1 MLIDNI
7 KFLKKNYP
15 DIYKKLE
22 QIDSKK
28 YNDISIEEAKN
39 KNRTIKY
46 IGENK
51 SIYIHSKYNPSEEA
65 YKLVDDFLESEG
77 NANHIIVY
85 GVGLGH
91 HILELADK
99 YPNSVIT
106 LIEPSIEIL
115 HAFLCEFDLNKILLG
130 DIFVENENY
139 ISSLIDKII
148 INNKNCDNKI
158 FTLNSYKNIF
168 EDNYGIFLS
177 KFNDAIKHRRSQLE
191 VNYNFQKRWIINS
204 MKNFST
210 TLNTK
215 NILLQDRSVYD
226 GKIALIV
233 SAGPSLED
241 EIENLKEIKRNK
253 SAYIFSVGSS
263 ISTLYKNN
271 VLPDAVCTY
280 DPTIENAMVHDI
292 LVRNNID
299 TIPMIYGTSV
309 GYESL
314 ENYKGP
320 KLHMITSQD
329 MISQFYIQSKSKKQ
343 IEGVIDSPSIAVITL
358 QLLYRLGFSK
368 IIFVGQNLAYRNNK
382 NYADD
387 IEYIDNIVSEEIKV
401 NSIRVRSVDGDLIE
415 TDFGFN
421 QMRQQI
427 EFYISQFENVDILNS
442 TKGGAHIEGSR
453 YMNLK
458 DIINTYLISPIVDEE
473 WYLKDEKDSY
483 DIEHLYER
491 NLLMNK
497 SYEEIKDVLR
507 EIQEIN
513 KKIFDLAR
521 NKNFK
526 QVETMYNK
534 LDFSFGKLWNN
545 IFYNMVL
552 KPMHRV
558 EYELLGNEVNLL
570 KKEINPIKKAEG
582 MVNQVEKFVQRCY
595 QDYDILIDPFIE
607 MQSAI
612 TKKIDES
619 KDNLR

>member
-7 KFLKKNYP
+7 KFLKKIYP

-22 QIDSKK
+22 KIDSKE

-46 IGENK
+46 IGKNK
-51 SIYIHSKYNPSEEA
+51 SVYIHSKYNPSEEA
-65 YKLVDDFLESEG
+65 SKLVDNFFESEG

-85 GVGLGH
+85 GVGLGY
-91 HILELADK
+91 HIFELANK
-99 YPNSVIT
+99 YPNAVIT

-115 HAFLCEFDLNKILLG
+115 HAFLCEFNINKLLLE
-130 DIFVENENY
+130 DIYLENENY
-139 ISSLIDKII
+139 LSALINKII
-148 INNKNCDNKI
+148 INNKNYDNKI

-168 EDNYGIFLS
+168 EDNYCVFLN
-177 KFNDAIKHRRSQLE
+177 KFNDAIKSKRSQLG
-191 VNYNFQKRWIINS
+191 VNFNFQKRWIMNS
-204 MKNFST
+204 IKNFST

-215 NILLQDRSVYD
+215 SILLQDRSIYK
-226 GKIALIV
+226 GKTALIV

-241 EIENLKEIKRNK
+241 EIENLKEIKKNK

-263 ISTLYKNN
+263 INTLFKNDI
-271 VLPDAVCTY
+271 LPDAVCTY
-280 DPTIENAMVHDI
+280 DPTTKNAIVHDI

-309 GYESL
+309 GYETL

-329 MISQFYIQSKSKKQ
+329 VISQFYIQSKSMNK
-343 IEGVIDSPSIAVITL
+343 IEGVNDSPSIAVVTL
-358 QLLYRLGFSK
+358 QLLYRLGFGK
-368 IIFVGQNLAYRNNK
+368 IVFVGQNLAYRNNK
-382 NYADD
+382 SYAEG
-387 IEYIDNIVSEEIKV
+387 IEYIDNTVSEELKEKSLKV
-401 NSIRVRSVDGDLIE
+401 KSVDGDLIE
-415 TDFGFN
+415 TNFSFN

-427 EFYISQFENVDILNS
+427 EYYINQFENVEIINS
-442 TKGGAHIEGSR
+442 TRGGAHIQGSR
-453 YMNLK
+453 YMILN
-458 DIINTYLISPIVDEE
+458 DIIDNYLSNNIVDDE
-473 WYLKDEKDSY
+473 WYLNDENDCY
-483 DIEHLYER
+483 DLEYLSKRSEIMENSHL
-491 NLLMNK
+491 
-497 SYEEIKDVLR
+497 EIKDILK

-513 KKIFDLAR
+513 KKIYDLAR

-545 IFYNMVL
+545 VFYNIVL

-558 EYELLGNEVNLL
+558 EYELLGNEVNLI
-570 KKEINPIKKAEG
+570 KKESNPLKKAEV
-582 MVNQVEKFVQRCY
+582 MVNQIEKFVQRCY
-595 QDYDILIDPFIE
+595 QDYDILKDAFIE

>member
-7 KFLKKNYP
+7 KLLKKEYP

-28 YNDISIEEAKN
+28 YNNILIEEAKN
-39 KNRTIKY
+39 KKNTIKY
-46 IGENK
+46 IGKNQ
-51 SIYIHSKYNPSEEA
+51 SIYIHSKYNPSEESS
-65 YKLVDDFLESEG
+65 KLVDDFFESEG

-85 GVGLGH
+85 GVGLGY
-91 HILELADK
+91 HIFELADR
-99 YPNSVIT
+99 YPSAVIT

-130 DIFVENENY
+130 DIFVEDENY
-139 ISSLIDKII
+139 ISSLINKII
-148 INNKNCDNKI
+148 INNKNYDNKI
-158 FTLNSYKNIF
+158 FILNSYNNIF
-168 EDNYGIFLS
+168 KDNYGIFLN
-177 KFNDAIKHRRSQLE
+177 KFNDAIKHRRSQLG

-204 MKNFST
+204 IKNFST

-215 NILLQDRSVYD
+215 NILLQDRNIYN

-241 EIENLKEIKRNK
+241 EIEILKEIKRNK

-271 VLPDAVCTY
+271 VIPDAVCTY
-280 DPTIENAMVHDI
+280 DTTIENAMVHDI
-292 LVRNNID
+292 LIRNNID

-401 NSIRVRSVDGDLIE
+401 NSIKVRSVDGDLIE
-415 TDFGFN
+415 TDFDFN

-442 TKGGAHIEGSR
+442 TKGGAHIQGSR
-453 YMNLK
+453 YMTLK
-458 DIINTYLISPIVDEE
+458 DINNNYLNTPIVDEQ
-473 WYLKDEKDSY
+473 WYLKDETDSY
-483 DIEHLYER
+483 DIEHLCER

-497 SYEEIKDVLR
+497 SYEEIKYVLR

-534 LDFSFGKLWNN
+534 LDFSFVKLWNN
-545 IFYNMVL
+545 IFYNIVL

-582 MVNQVEKFVQRCY
+582 MVNQVEKVVQR
-595 QDYDILIDPFIE
+595 
-607 MQSAI
+607 
-612 TKKIDES
+612 
-619 KDNLR
+619 